1 MFIGKT
7 RKTNS
12 EGTSES
18 EVSSIQS
25 VHDRGKI
32 NSEN

>member
-7 RKTNS
+7 KKSNS

-18 EVSSIQS
+18 EVSSVQS

-32 NSEN
+32 TSEN